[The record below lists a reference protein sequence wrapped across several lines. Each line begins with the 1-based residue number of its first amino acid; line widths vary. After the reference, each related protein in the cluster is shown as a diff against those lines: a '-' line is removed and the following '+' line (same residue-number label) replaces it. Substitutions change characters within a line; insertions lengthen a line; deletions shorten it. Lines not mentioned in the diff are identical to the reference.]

1 MAQSASPC
9 FSPSSLLLAGRVT
22 GQSELINSPSL
33 DPRSEEDFG
42 HGASLS
48 RESAPLVCCGLYAPQ
63 PSETG
68 QTNDAFGCQTDL
80 ATRGMGVAE
89 REQSLISG
97 EIQVPVP

>member
-48 RESAPLVCCGLYAPQ
+48 RESAPLVCCGLYA
-63 PSETG
+63 
-68 QTNDAFGCQTDL
+68 L
-80 ATRGMGVAE
+80 
-89 REQSLISG
+89 SLLKLDRPMMLSA
-97 EIQVPVP
+97 VRLT